1 MKKLILFGDSLLAGY
16 IDGHATNIV
25 TQGLQEKLPNF
36 TIINNS
42 VPGSTT
48 EEAIDFYDLR
58 IKPFN
63 YDLVI
68 LALGTNDANM
78 QFGLSAGRYAHN
90 LQVLV
95 DLIGVD
101 KTILMGPSYTN
112 WKIAKDQAWPKTL
125 QFELVAE
132 QCHIENNIPFLNFAK
147 VMRETWSTKQGKVHV
162 TPSSH
167 ACVITGYNK
176 KKGIVYVND
185 PYGVKNKKVS
195 LKKIEASYNQ
205 QGKQALY
212 IE

>member
-101 KTILMGPSYTN
+101 KTILMGPSSFSLFS
-112 WKIAKDQAWPKTL
+112 AASVVCP
-125 QFELVAE
+125 A
-132 QCHIENNIPFLNFAK
+132 
-147 VMRETWSTKQGKVHV
+147 
-162 TPSSH
+162 SS
-167 ACVITGYNK
+167 
-176 KKGIVYVND
+176 
-185 PYGVKNKKVS
+185 VS
-195 LKKIEASYNQ
+195 FSSGSSSIIS
-205 QGKQALY
+205 
-212 IE
+212 

>member
-95 DLIGVD
+95 DL
-101 KTILMGPSYTN
+101 MGPSYTN

-132 QCHIENNIPFLNFAK
+132 QCHIENNIPFLNLAK
-147 VMRETWSTKQGKVHV
+147 VMCET
-162 TPSSH
+162 SH
-167 ACVITGYNK
+167 PNDLLQKDGIHLNQEGNK
-176 KKGIVYVND
+176 LLIEKLAKL
-185 PYGVKNKKVS
+185 VKEKETAAIS
-195 LKKIEASYNQ
+195 
-205 QGKQALY
+205 
-212 IE
+212 

>member
-68 LALGTNDANM
+68 LALGTNDANL

-132 QCHIENNIPFLNFAK
+132 QCHIENNIPFLNLAK
-147 VMRETWSTKQGKVHV
+147 VMRKTGHPNDLLQKDGIHLNQEGNKLLIEKLAELVKEKETAAIS
-162 TPSSH
+162 
-167 ACVITGYNK
+167 
-176 KKGIVYVND
+176 
-185 PYGVKNKKVS
+185 
-195 LKKIEASYNQ
+195 
-205 QGKQALY
+205 
-212 IE
+212 

>member
-1 MKKLILFGDSLLAGY
+1 MKDRPVSHITFAKFKNGILFSIWHCSATNSNCNVFGDSLLAGY

-125 QFELVAE
+125 QL
-132 QCHIENNIPFLNFAK
+132 
-147 VMRETWSTKQGKVHV
+147 WSLIG
-162 TPSSH
+162 
-167 ACVITGYNK
+167 
-176 KKGIVYVND
+176 
-185 PYGVKNKKVS
+185 
-195 LKKIEASYNQ
+195 
-205 QGKQALY
+205 
-212 IE
+212 